1 MTLYPHQ
8 TSTTPRKATTPGKAA
23 RYFAFLLAAVAA
35 FAVPGNSA
43 LAQEACVTKPERQTA
58 LKEAA
63 FGEVAA
69 FAVGEDAK
77 SLGELTFLAPDNST
91 RTLSSFKGKVILVN
105 LWATWCAPCRKEM
118 PALDALQKQKGNDK
132 FEVVAVNVDTRNP
145 ERATEFLDEIGVSTL
160 TRYHDPKGHIL
171 QDLKKKGRAPGL
183 PSTVLFDENGCE
195 LGFLL
200 GPAEWASEDALKLI
214 DAALK

>member
-1 MTLYPHQ
+1 MTPNPHK
-8 TSTTPRKATTPGKAA
+8 TSKRLAL
-23 RYFAFLLAAVAA
+23 LLAAVAA

-43 LAQEACVTKPERQTA
+43 RGQEACVTKPERQAA

-63 FGEVAA
+63 LGELAA
-69 FAVGEDAK
+69 FAANDEAK
-77 SLGELTFLAPDNST
+77 SLGDLTFLAPDNSA
-91 RTLSSFKGKVILVN
+91 RTLASFKGKVVLMN

-118 PALDALQKQKGNDK
+118 PFLDALQQQRGSDR

-145 ERATEFLDEIGVSTL
+145 ERAPEFLDEIGVKTL
-160 TRYHDPKGHIL
+160 TRYHDPKGHVL
-171 QDLKKKGRAPGL
+171 QDMKKKGRAPGL
-183 PSTVLFDENGCE
+183 PTTVLFDENGCE

-200 GPAEWASEDALKLI
+200 GPAEWASADALKLI